1 MIFANFSSFSEEN
14 VSGTSEDV
22 SKFGGTFIIFLLH
35 ICYLSAEFGF
45 WFWCKLALRVMLLEN
60 VKKNAMLFCF
70 SFYLIAMH
78 WFKWKVQELC
88 TLLYLIL
95 KLMSLIISEL
105 CVMPLKIYK
114 ITKQAVRITGN
125 YFQVLFFIFSSPG
138 LRKWELYPRYLT
150 FCLYFLL
157 FVIFNFLTFYSSREL
172 FNQSCWNQTC
182 HSWSFRFRF
191 KIAKKLIPCFC
202 PTGE

>member
-1 MIFANFSSFSEEN
+1 M
-14 VSGTSEDV
+14 
-22 SKFGGTFIIFLLH
+22 SKFGWTFIIFLLH

-60 VKKNAMLFCF
+60 VKKMQCFFVSVFIWLLCIGSNEKFKNYVPWYIWFWNWCPWLF
-70 SFYLIAMH
+70 
-78 WFKWKVQELC
+78 Q
-88 TLLYLIL
+88 
-95 KLMSLIISEL
+95 L

-114 ITKQAVRITGN
+114 ITKQAIRITGN
-125 YFQVLFFIFSSPG
+125 YFQVLFFIFISAG

-150 FCLYFLL
+150 FCVYFLL

-182 HSWSFRFRF
+182 HSWSFQFRF